1 MCGRYVSPDTAS
13 IVRAWRV
20 GRTTGNPF
28 PRRFNVVPATDIP
41 ILRGDPRTGELI
53 LLAAR
58 WGFIPPWW
66 THAKPPNQ
74 CFNARS
80 EEASSKPVWRLAY
93 RESRCL
99 IPAEGWYEWTGAE
112 RIDAKT
118 GEIRS
123 RRQPHFIFRGDREP
137 FCFAGLM
144 TLWKL
149 PGQLPRITC
158 AILTRAATPSVR
170 DIHDRMP
177 VVIAEADIGKWLDHG
192 ADAAALIERA
202 ESDFT
207 HYPVS
212 TRLNATVSDDAALLE
227 PAPPRGMESGSTSQA
242 PVAAQPQEKRQSDYC
257 IP

>member
-13 IVRAWRV
+13 IVRAWQV
-20 GRTTGNPF
+20 GRTTGNALR
-28 PRRFNVVPATDIP
+28 RRFNVVPASGIP
-41 ILRGDPRTGELI
+41 ILRGDPRTGELV
-53 LLAAR
+53 LLEAR

-66 THAKPPNQ
+66 TQAKPPNQ
-74 CFNARS
+74 CFNVRS

-99 IPAEGWYEWTGAE
+99 VPAEGWYEWTGAE

-123 RRQPHFIFRGDREP
+123 RRQPHFIFRRDRKL

-144 TLWKL
+144 SLWKKA
-149 PGQLPRITC
+149 GQLPRITC
-158 AILTRAATPSVR
+158 AILTRAATPSVM

-177 VVIAEADIGKWLDHG
+177 VVVADADIGKWLDHG
-192 ADAAALIERA
+192 VDPAPVIERA
-202 ESDFT
+202 ESDFG

-212 TRLNATVSDDAALLE
+212 TRLNVAASDDEALVE
-227 PAPPRGMESGSTSQA
+227 PAPPRSMESGSNSRA
-242 PVAAQPQEKRQSDYC
+242 LHL
-257 IP
+257 